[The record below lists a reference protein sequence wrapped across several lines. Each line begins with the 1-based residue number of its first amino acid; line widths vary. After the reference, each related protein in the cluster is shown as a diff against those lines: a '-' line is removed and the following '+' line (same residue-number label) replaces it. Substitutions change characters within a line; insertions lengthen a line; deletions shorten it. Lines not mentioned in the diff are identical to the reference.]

1 MSASGA
7 DVGESAAIAS
17 SASYYLRVDI
27 DDVAET
33 DTQDNSQL
41 VDTPSTEL
49 ELTFVDLYSR
59 LRTEYSPGEAQIED
73 LTGAVQSHLHLCSRT
88 DLIVFRWP
96 WIVGPSQESHADQ
109 IDIWINR
116 LIGHNGGEPVLGSR
130 IRVGV
135 IQHQV
140 AKEPTLCWG
149 RWTPDGSEVDGIV
162 RRIRAVET
170 EAMLRRQNAVWE
182 PTNYHYRLPNG
193 EHSDMFI
200 RVADA
205 INEPQDAYVMACWLS
220 EQLCDRIGVV
230 ADTGGLTPLI
240 VQLESFLTRFDW
252 AIGPT
257 AILEAYP
264 AGRPLVRQAIESA
277 HNESTPRI
285 MAVLSVSSTG
295 TLRRNLVDELKRVAL
310 DGGTISSLDYVL
322 NVIVDRTATDEHLS
336 RLVSEDATNAESWW
350 TIDRDVHSESSGICS
365 LCWDPDKA
373 PLVAVDP
380 RTYGAMALPIPHL
393 VMPDTG
399 HAKAAQLFWER
410 ASDLG
415 GLAIEVNPHPN
426 SRGARAKRSALPVR
440 PLFEVICQPSGLRR
454 LVDEQCKRR
463 PLDERIKSTNLVIV
477 ASHDVE
483 HVELSSPLVNAEFS
497 LEESLRE
504 VLNGIGIKSTTPI
517 VTVNRNTTRPEL
529 ASEVAELGS
538 GDVILIFAWGSVT
551 GLTLRDLKLSVA
563 DALIDAGLDVSV
575 NGLVFHARLSHPKEW
590 SAQKNQFFPGTLE
603 HLWSSCFPW
612 TSPIA
617 EENRLLNRSD
627 IEDGEISDLATS
639 FLANRRQF
647 LEMHETY
654 ADQKDDWSPRLD
666 LLDDVA
672 DPTHI
677 FWGMSGDTHQP
688 SVRGQSLYGKELDCL
703 TAYASVGSAIS
714 YTRFTQQASA
724 APRWVMF
731 NMGRI
736 VRSYF
741 DAVIICSMIRWM
753 LPGELWWAE
762 RDEKEEIRA
771 SVQFLLNQ
779 AADHSEQVLLI
790 PELLLAC
797 AQGKIPQQAHKDVR
811 ERAEQLLQEW
821 PTDEG
826 FNMARGAVQ
835 VGLKLTTSE

>member
-1 MSASGA
+1 MPARGT
-7 DVGESAAIAS
+7 DVGESAPIAT
-17 SASYYLRVDI
+17 SACYYLRVDI

-33 DTQDNSQL
+33 FTQDNSQL
-41 VDTPSTEL
+41 VETSSTDL

-59 LRTEYSPGEAQIED
+59 LRTEYSPGEAQIEE

-88 DLIVFRWP
+88 DLLIFRWP
-96 WIVGPSQESHADQ
+96 WLVGPVEEIHADQ
-109 IDIWINR
+109 IDTWIHR
-116 LIGHNGGEPVLGSR
+116 LIGHIGGEPVLGSR

-140 AKEPTLCWG
+140 ANRPVLRWG
-149 RWTPDGSEVDGIV
+149 RWTPEESEVDGIIHRV
-162 RRIRAVET
+162 RAVET

-182 PTNYHYRLPNG
+182 PKNYHYRLPNG

-220 EQLCDRIGVV
+220 EQLRDRIGVI

-240 VQLESFLTRFDW
+240 VQLESFLTRFNW

-277 HNESTPRI
+277 HNENTPRI

-295 TLRRNLVDELKRVAL
+295 TLQRNLVDELNRISL
-310 DGGTISSLDYVL
+310 DVDATPSLDYVL
-322 NVIVDRTATDEHLS
+322 NVIVDRTAIGDNLTGLISDDS
-336 RLVSEDATNAESWW
+336 TSAESWW
-350 TIDRDVHSESSGICS
+350 TIGRDAHMESSGICS
-365 LCWDPDKA
+365 LCSDPEKA

-380 RTYGAMALPIPHL
+380 RTYGAMALPVPHL
-393 VMPDTG
+393 VMPDTE

-410 ASDLG
+410 ASDRG

-440 PLFEVICQPSGLRR
+440 PLFEVICQPSELRQ
-454 LVDEQCKRR
+454 LIDQQCSRR
-463 PLDERIKSTNLVIV
+463 ALDERIGSTSLVVV

-483 HVELSSPLVNAEFS
+483 QVEISPPLGATEFS

-504 VLNGIGIKSTTPI
+504 VLNGIGVDSTTPI
-517 VTVNRNTTRPEL
+517 VTANRDTSRSDL
-529 ASEVAELGS
+529 ASQVAELGE
-538 GDVILIFAWGSVT
+538 GDAILIFAWGSVT

-563 DALIDAGLDVSV
+563 DALLGVGLDIPV

-590 SAQKNQFFPGTLE
+590 TAQENQFYPGALE
-603 HLWSSCFPW
+603 NLWNSCFPW

-627 IEDGEISDLATS
+627 VEGREISGLATS
-639 FLANRRQF
+639 FLTNRRQF
-647 LEMHETY
+647 LEMYETY
-654 ADQKDDWSPRLD
+654 ADQEDDWSPRLELAND
-666 LLDDVA
+666 EA
-672 DPTHI
+672 NPKYI
-677 FWGMSGDTHQP
+677 FWGMSSGLHQQ

-703 TAYASVGSAIS
+703 TAYAAIGSAIS
-714 YTRFTQQASA
+714 YTRFTQQTRA

-731 NMGRI
+731 DMGRI

-762 RDEKEEIRA
+762 RDEKEEVRA

-779 AADHSEQVLLI
+779 AADYGEQVLLV

-797 AQGKIPQQAHKDVR
+797 AQGKIPQHAHKDVR
-811 ERAEQLLQEW
+811 DRAEQLLQEW
-821 PTDEG
+821 PTDER
-826 FNMARGAVQ
+826 FDLARGALE
-835 VGLKLTTSE
+835 VGLKLTASE